1 MQIASPQVMS
11 GGRPK
16 GKSLRTLEKEREVA
30 EQRDPTL
37 RTARLALRD
46 VFFAPRTVPAQEP
59 ASVCAPPATVPAT
72 VPAEEPVCADEEPV
86 EPLAHTLPLANT
98 LPKMPTKLAD
108 RLKLSCTN
116 TKGAQCGGILQSE
129 QLCVLVRMIAVAW
142 AMSTWGSAKATS
154 FGIDGRRNLSQ
165 ANARAKRAT
174 G

>member
-86 EPLAHTLPLANT
+86 EPLAHTLPLAHTVT
-98 LPKMPTKLAD
+98 LPKVPTKLAD
-108 RLKLSCTN
+108 
-116 TKGAQCGGILQSE
+116 
-129 QLCVLVRMIAVAW
+129 
-142 AMSTWGSAKATS
+142 
-154 FGIDGRRNLSQ
+154 
-165 ANARAKRAT
+165 
-174 G
+174 

>member
-1 MQIASPQVMS
+1 MS

-37 RTARLALRD
+37 RTAASLAISQCKTCIARC
-46 VFFAPRTVPAQEP
+46 FAPPTVPAQEP
-59 ASVCAPPATVPAT
+59 VCAPPATVPAT

-116 TKGAQCGGILQSE
+116 TKGAQCGGILQSD

-142 AMSTWGSAKATS
+142 AMSSWGSAEATS
-154 FGIDGRRNLSQ
+154 FGINGRRNLSQ